1 VRGWGAHEDV
11 TALKRAESTLRQL
24 SQAVEQSPASVV
36 ITDLGGRIEYVNQRF
51 CDLTGY
57 TRADSWGE
65 VWMLRVKVEEQE
77 KHSQASS
84 MRCCAGTGKA
94 A

>member
-1 VRGWGAHEDV
+1 VLTAAPLKLRKVRTPLG
-11 TALKRAESTLRQL
+11 
-24 SQAVEQSPASVV
+24 VV
-36 ITDLGGRIEYVNQRF
+36 PEPDGTFTIF
-51 CDLTGY
+51 FTGY